1 LIFLYYC
8 LSLSSGVVGDDVVTM
23 SVMEGD
29 SVALYSGVTKQQ
41 RDKMLWYINDTLIA
55 LINGEPSKSCVYY
68 GEGEIFRDR
77 LEVDYA
83 TGSLT
88 IKNIRPEH
96 TGRYEANFI
105 QSKSSG
111 TSQSLNRNR
120 KCDGTK
126 IIKKMSNIGD
136 SVKTF
141 SVSVTGKSFSAL
153 APGKHWTIVAGVSI
167 FTFHTI
173 ESQCDNMLWYI
184 NDTDCAD
191 QWRVQPQHTGRYE
204 ANFIQSKSSGTS
216 QSLNRDSK
224 CDGTKIIKK
233 IINIGNSK
241 VVKVISDGYLLP
253 RVKDHG
259 KKMEVHQYQ
268 GIENGFECLLAFYF
282 HFQIH
287 NHMHCL
293 CRERR
298 Y

>member
-1 LIFLYYC
+1 MIHLGRTIKTMGGYFVLTLFVFLFD
-8 LSLSSGVVGDDVVTM
+8 GVVGDDVVTM

-141 SVSVTGKSFSAL
+141 SVSVTASLSGPDKVNEELFNMEKEQESEKNSVPSL
-153 APGKHWTIVAGVSI
+153 SLVAGI
-167 FTFHTI
+167 
-173 ESQCDNMLWYI
+173 
-184 NDTDCAD
+184 CA
-191 QWRVQPQHTGRYE
+191 G
-204 ANFIQSKSSGTS
+204 F
-216 QSLNRDSK
+216 
-224 CDGTKIIKK
+224 
-233 IINIGNSK
+233 
-241 VVKVISDGYLLP
+241 VVL
-253 RVKDHG
+253 
-259 KKMEVHQYQ
+259 
-268 GIENGFECLLAFYF
+268 LLAAAVVGVIYYRFRSSNKGKYNL
-282 HFQIH
+282 QI
-287 NHMHCL
+287 L
-293 CRERR
+293 
-298 Y
+298 